1 MRTLSIIL
9 GLSFLVP
16 LVNGCA
22 FGTRHATL
30 VYPPASRFAASTNAT
45 PRAKL
50 GQVSL
55 GTFSDER
62 AEKVVIGYVRNGYG
76 MKTAEVHLDSSVVP
90 FINDATRYEL
100 NRAGWEIV
108 DQQIVTN
115 SSIPVI
121 SGEVLVLRCDAYLS
135 YEGEATLIIHATRN
149 GHEVFKK
156 AYSGNGGGHM
166 NWASTGAGY
175 GEAVSEAVQE
185 ALLGFVA
192 DMPVIVRQE

>member
-1 MRTLSIIL
+1 MRTTTIIL
-9 GLSFLVP
+9 GLFCLAP
-16 LVNGCA
+16 FVNGCA

-30 VYPPASRFAASTNAT
+30 VYPPAPKFAAATNT
-45 PRAKL
+45 PPQVKL

-62 AEKVVIGYVRNGYG
+62 ADKVIIGYVRNSYG

-90 FINDATRYEL
+90 FINDAIRYEL

-108 DQQIVTN
+108 DQQTVSN
-115 SSIPVI
+115 PSIPVI

-156 AYSGNGGGHM
+156 AYSGQGGGHI
-166 NWASTGAGY
+166 NWASTGASY
-175 GEAVSEAVQE
+175 GQAVSEAVQE
-185 ALLGFVA
+185 ALLSFVA